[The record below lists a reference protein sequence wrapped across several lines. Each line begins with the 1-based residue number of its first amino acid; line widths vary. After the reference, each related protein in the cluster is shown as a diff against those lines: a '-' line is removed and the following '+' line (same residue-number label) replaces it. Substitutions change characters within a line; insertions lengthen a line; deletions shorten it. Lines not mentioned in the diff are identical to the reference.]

1 MAGTDFVGVLIGGI
15 IGIAGSVV
23 PQWWGQRQAR
33 ASAHAAVLAYI
44 SAVLKIEEIR
54 QHATLYRNCLT
65 ALRAGQHEPLPRIF
79 GAEDYTDA
87 DEMQKAIV
95 GKIGLLSADVASDCV
110 LFFNMLDN
118 LRIDLRAIALGK
130 VDGLSLAEKIS
141 TLEADLKLWDD
152 SQRLGRDLIKR
163 LGQ

>member
-1 MAGTDFVGVLIGGI
+1 MASTDFVGVLIGGL

-33 ASAHAAVLAYI
+33 ASAHAAVLSYI

-79 GAEDYTDA
+79 GAEDYAGPD
-87 DEMQKAIV
+87 DMQKAILSNV
-95 GKIGLLSADVASDCV
+95 GLLAADVASDCV
-110 LFFNMLDN
+110 LFFDMLDN
-118 LRIDLRAIALGK
+118 LSIDLKAIALGK

-141 TLEADLKLWDD
+141 IVEADLKMWDD

-163 LGQ
+163 LS